1 MREDSNNTHTPDDQC
16 TEQAIKLKS
25 VHVHIEDRGLYL
37 LSPAMTIHNN
47 SIKEWTN

>member
-25 VHVHIEDRGLYL
+25 VHVHIEDRGLIG
-37 LSPAMTIHNN
+37 PAMTIRNN
-47 SIKEWTN
+47 SIKEWTS